1 MITETLRCFGAV
13 TARPSTAI
21 SDSAQKVVFTT
32 LYVDF
37 KEPAVPVRVSDIKKL
52 NSVRSVRPARGTRKT
67 GTKLSPICSPKTRQN
82 TLLRTFDW

>member
-13 TARPSTAI
+13 IARPSTAI

-37 KEPAVPVRVSDIKKL
+37 KEPAVPVRVPDIKKL
-52 NSVRSVRPARGTRKT
+52 NSVSD
-67 GTKLSPICSPKTRQN
+67 LSAPLAGREKPGQN
-82 TLLRTFDW
+82 